1 MIVTA
6 EAVTGVVVFVA
17 CIVVL
22 LAIVPRV
29 FIVIFVLV
37 AVLFVAFHLLQTLD
51 IGLRTV
57 LLDVE
62 RFLLVDGGFVDV
74 PSLFVVPIFAEQN
87 LIREV
92 VNLFGLPM

>member
-17 CIVVL
+17 CIAVL

-29 FIVIFVLV
+29 FIAIFALI
-37 AVLFVAFHLLQTLD
+37 AVLFVAFHLLQTLT
-51 IGLRTV
+51 IGLLTV

-74 PSLFVVPIFAEQN
+74 PRLFVVPIFAE
-87 LIREV
+87 
-92 VNLFGLPM
+92 